1 MDNPKAKYIFLN
13 GQLVP
18 YADARI
24 HVLTP
29 AAKYGATV
37 YEGIRGYWSP
47 EENQIYLF
55 RLDDH
60 LRRLFHSMEM
70 TWMKPPYSLEEF
82 KGHVIHLI
90 KKNDFEEDIHIR
102 IMVFVLSDDG
112 SMISTEPVGAA
123 IAALPMGRITSK
135 SETGLRCAVSSWRR
149 ISDNST
155 PPRIKCAG
163 NYQNSRLAGIQ
174 VSLDG
179 YDNVIILNENG
190 KVSEGA
196 GSNIFLIRN
205 GIPLTPSVTSNI
217 LEGITRDT
225 IIRLFDEKH
234 GLKTVEREIDRSELY
249 VAEEIFYCGSASEI
263 VPIISVDKH
272 NISDGRPG
280 PLTKAVKESYVNLV
294 RGKIPD
300 SRNWRVPVYDE
311 TKTGGA
317 D

>member
-1 MDNPKAKYIFLN
+1 MNNPKAKYIFLN
-13 GQLVP
+13 GQFVS
-18 YADARI
+18 YVDAKI

-37 YEGIRGYWSP
+37 YEGIRGYWVP
-47 EENQIYLF
+47 EENELYLF

-70 TWMKPPYSLEEF
+70 TWMKPPYTLDEF
-82 KGHVIHLI
+82 KKHIISLI
-90 KKNDFEEDIHIR
+90 QKNDFKEDIHIR

-112 SMISTEPVGAA
+112 SMISTAPIGAS
-123 IAALPMGRITSK
+123 IAALPMGRISSK
-135 SETGLRCAVSSWRR
+135 SETGLNCAVSSWRR

-174 VSLDG
+174 VNLDG

-196 GSNIFLIRN
+196 GSNIFLIRK

-225 IIRLFDEKH
+225 IIRLFNEKH
-234 GLKTVEREIDRSELY
+234 GLKTIEREIDRSELY

-272 NISDGRPG
+272 KISEGHVG
-280 PLTKAVKESYVNLV
+280 PLTKTVKASFLNLV
-294 RGKIPD
+294 KGKEA
-300 SRNWRVPVYDE
+300 SHKEWRTSVYSS
-311 TKTGGA
+311 
-317 D
+317 